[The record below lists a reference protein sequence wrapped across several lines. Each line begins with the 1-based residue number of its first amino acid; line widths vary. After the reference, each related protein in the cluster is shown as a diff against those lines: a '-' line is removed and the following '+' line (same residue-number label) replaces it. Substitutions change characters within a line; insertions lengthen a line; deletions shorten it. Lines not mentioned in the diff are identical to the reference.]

1 LKTTAGLPDVYHNLP
16 TLFKQ
21 QRRGNGVSDLRRL
34 LEMFKRWQERIFP
47 HCEFDTFVANVEK
60 LSSSNVVKK
69 EVQDMRVDL
78 LRVS

>member
-1 LKTTAGLPDVYHNLP
+1 M
-16 TLFKQ
+16 
-21 QRRGNGVSDLRRL
+21 SDLRRL